1 LKIDHDAWILMTSAT
16 LLTFF
21 LASVLLALTP
31 GPDNIFVIT
40 HSVLR
45 GWKAGFSVV
54 IGLCTGLLV
63 HTTAVA
69 LGVAVILQTSTWAL
83 TALKSVGAA
92 YLLYLAWQA
101 FTAPALK
108 GGADKHHGG
117 FFWSYRRG
125 IIMNVTN
132 PKVSLFFLAF
142 LPQFVPT
149 DVDSATFHIVV
160 LGALFALATV
170 LVFGAMAVL
179 AARLSTWLTQSDV
192 AQKRLNA
199 AAGLVFIALA
209 LHLVLGL

>member
-1 LKIDHDAWILMTSAT
+1 MTSAT

-45 GWKAGFSVV
+45 GWRAGFAVV

-63 HTTAVA
+63 HTTVVA

-108 GGADKHHGG
+108 GVADKHHGG

-142 LPQFVPT
+142 LPQFVDPLSGPVT
-149 DVDSATFHIVV
+149 AQIVL
-160 LGALFALATV
+160 LGGVFIIATV
-170 LVFGAMAVL
+170 LVFGGLSVMAGVF
-179 AARLSTWLTQSDV
+179 SDLFSRSV
-192 AQKRLNA
+192 SFNRGLNML
-199 AAGLVFIALA
+199 AGLVFVALA
-209 LHLVLGL
+209 LHLVFWG